1 MDRWPVINPGYMA
14 SRFSYWWINMI
25 NGLGKHTLIIF
36 SKSRRARAHPP
47 LHHLKSMLLE
57 HRMGWS
63 CWPRSYPSIAT
74 SVGKN
79 GWFRMNNQIPPEVSI
94 HSVHS
99 NLHRITWICLKIGS
113 ILSFIYSYI
122 YILQPHFITIIS
134 SYSGRY
140 TVGCSWEIHGYPIV
154 SH

>member
-1 MDRWPVINPGYMA
+1 
-14 SRFSYWWINMI
+14 
-25 NGLGKHTLIIF
+25 
-36 SKSRRARAHPP
+36 
-47 LHHLKSMLLE
+47 MLLE

-122 YILQPHFITIIS
+122 YILPPHFITIIS
-134 SYSGRY
+134 SYSVRY